1 MLLVEQLLEVAMKM
15 VEQFFDFKLNKCF
28 FVLKLFKK
36 SSFLAIGNKLKIPF
50 QNIFSFR
57 FLNFS

>member
-1 MLLVEQLLEVAMKM
+1 MKM